1 MKNQCKSKNE
11 NKGKNNPRT
20 REGGHQG
27 TSGEIEKM
35 VKSKVREW
43 PEEKEL
49 LDKCDGLATAA
60 GIKSEHD
67 GITIQYTKKVYSN
80 YMHSKA
86 A

>member
-60 GIKSEHD
+60 GEAVRCVAEQEAPELS
-67 GITIQYTKKVYSN
+67 
-80 YMHSKA
+80 A
-86 A
+86 